1 MKEKILNYNMI
12 SLNGK
17 CNVHI
22 SKKNQVTLWQG
33 VLMIQLWLFMKQNL
47 DTKVKHKQLSKNLV
61 KPWA

>member
-22 SKKNQVTLWQG
+22 SKKNQVLK
-33 VLMIQLWLFMKQNL
+33 IK
-47 DTKVKHKQLSKNLV
+47 SI
-61 KPWA
+61 